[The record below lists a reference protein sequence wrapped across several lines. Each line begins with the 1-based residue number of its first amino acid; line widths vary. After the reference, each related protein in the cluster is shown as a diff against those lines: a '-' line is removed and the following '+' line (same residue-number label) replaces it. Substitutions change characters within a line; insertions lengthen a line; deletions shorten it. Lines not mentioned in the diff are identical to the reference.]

1 MNSLF
6 QKFGKQQLQK
16 PQPNPMQNVADTM
29 NQFKQFASAFRGNP
43 EQQVKMLL
51 SSGKMSQDQ
60 YQQLQ
65 QMASTLQN
73 LMGKPR

>member
-1 MNSLF
+1 MKSLF
-6 QKFGKQQLQK
+6 QKYGNQQQS
-16 PQPNPMQNVADTM
+16 PQPNVNDVMT
-29 NQFKQFASAFRGNP
+29 QFKQFASAFRGNP

-51 SSGKMSQDQ
+51 SSGKMSQQQ

-65 QMASTLQN
+65 QMASMFQN